1 MHPNNIDSMINEF
14 VHFFSKE
21 GLSEKLEFLNP
32 DVIIKQV
39 ENVTKTLKNASTSHS
54 AAKWNLT

>member
-1 MHPNNIDSMINEF
+1 MINEF

-39 ENVTKTLKNASTSHS
+39 ENVTKNIENASTSHS
-54 AAKWNLT
+54 AAK